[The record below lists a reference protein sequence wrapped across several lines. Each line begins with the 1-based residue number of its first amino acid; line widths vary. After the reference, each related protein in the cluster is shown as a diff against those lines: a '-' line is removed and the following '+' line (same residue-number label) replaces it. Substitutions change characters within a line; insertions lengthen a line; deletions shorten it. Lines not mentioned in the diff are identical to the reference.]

1 MANKRG
7 KLAGAVGVGNRQ
19 VVGQAMGR
27 QQAGSR
33 TGDGS
38 ATGGQ
43 SDRRW
48 VGNRRAVGQAM
59 GRQQAGSWTGDDWQ
73 QAGSRTGDGS
83 ATGFGNRRV
92 VRQARFG
99 RVDWTGS
106 QYFTTIWRRLAVWLP
121 LKYRRQMKSR
131 CGDYFS
137 QVHESAG
144 TDTPPPALPGK

>member
-1 MANKRG
+1 
-7 KLAGAVGVGNRQ
+7 
-19 VVGQAMGR
+19 MGW

-59 GRQQAGSWTGDDWQ
+59 GRQQAGSQ
-73 QAGSRTGDGS
+73 TGDGS

-92 VRQARFG
+92 VRKAGFGNRVWQQA
-99 RVDWTGS
+99 GS
-106 QYFTTIWRRLAVWLP
+106 QAGEVWQSGLDWFSIFHNDLAETGCVAAP
-121 LKYRRQMKSR
+121 
-131 CGDYFS
+131 
-137 QVHESAG
+137 
-144 TDTPPPALPGK
+144 